1 MFISIS
7 IQLNALPV
15 HDDKYIETKIRTYS
29 DKSYTKFRGLNELED
44 DTECE
49 CFFVISTNSLLV
61 YKNKYYL
68 QVYFDNYAYK
78 IIEKQIIDYLDETD
92 EN

>member
-1 MFISIS
+1 MT
-7 IQLNALPV
+7 QNVNL
-15 HDDKYIETKIRTYS
+15 
-29 DKSYTKFRGLNELED
+29 
-44 DTECE
+44 
-49 CFFVISTNSLLV
+49 FFVIFTNSLLV